1 MNRMTRLAAAGSTAV
16 GAVLVATLAGGG
28 AGAVAGAGAGAG
40 TTAPAVPAATTP
52 SPSDFTHPVANS
64 YFPLTPGLV
73 LRYRGT
79 DDGERLHER
88 VVLTHETKMI
98 QGVRT
103 RVVHDV
109 LRRADGSVAEA
120 TDDWY
125 AADNA
130 GNVWYFG
137 ENTATFRPNGTVESC
152 EGSWQ
157 AGVKGAVAGTI
168 MAANPRPTDAYRQEF
183 WRGQAEDQA
192 WIVQSNTTVRVPVGK
207 LRHVVR
213 SYEWSRLEKTVVS
226 LKFYAP
232 GLGIVRERDV
242 AGGQELFQLV
252 GFTKP

>member
-28 AGAVAGAGAGAG
+28 AGAVAGAGAG

-137 ENTATFRPNGTVESC
+137 ENTATFRPNGTVESR

-157 AGVKGAVAGTI
+157 AGVRGAVAGTI
-168 MAANPRPTDAYRQEF
+168 MPANPRATDAYRQEF
-183 WRGQAEDQA
+183 WRGHAEDQA
-192 WIVQSNTTVRVPVGK
+192 WIVQTSAVVRVPAGTF
-207 LRHVVR
+207 RHAVR
-213 SYEWSRLEKTVVS
+213 SYASSRVRKGDGS

-232 GLGIVRERDV
+232 GRGIVRERDV
-242 AGGQELFQLV
+242 AGGAERFELV